1 MEQVSEATH
10 GDREVVWR
18 QIGRQPRG
26 MVGVSK
32 RCLHGCPQVVV
43 TQPLLDSGQEL
54 FPTVYWLSCP
64 HLVKLVSGLESER
77 LIDYFRGRISSD
89 PQFRERM
96 ERRHRQYA
104 LDRLSLVDEEQQQRV
119 REDTPGLY
127 RRLVEPGIGGIEH
140 PDGIKCLHLH
150 LADYLSSG
158 DNPVGEEVCQLLLE
172 RGDSL
177 ECVAGACQA
186 QPEAIAV
193 VNVGSNSVKLLVA
206 SGQVDTCGGCR
217 LHAMVKRVI
226 ITRLAERMIS
236 GSVEQSGLP
245 ERMLRPEAI
254 ERTAQAVDNLVRQAH
269 LHNVSRVLV
278 FGTAATRLAGNTD
291 ELAAEI
297 RHRTGLELSVLSEH
311 EEAELSFAGAASAMS
326 SDAVRSHDSGTSGN
340 VLVVDIGGASTEM
353 AVGRNG
359 AILGATSIAI
369 GALTSLES
377 VSSRSDSSGR
387 LSVIGVS
394 ELLNQC
400 SHAVA
405 SGLQRLPWE
414 TGSVVALGGSVT
426 ATAALLLGLDSY
438 DSVAIH
444 GFSVDRK
451 NADDLLADLCQR
463 TSIERREMRGM
474 TSRERADSV
483 IGGLAILVS
492 LMDAASVGSVTVSE
506 HGLLEGIACRELSSF
521 RAARGGV

>member
-1 MEQVSEATH
+1 MKQVSEATY
-10 GDREVVWR
+10 GDLQIVRR

-26 MVGVSK
+26 VVGVSK

-43 TQPLLDSGQEL
+43 TQPLLDSCHEL

-64 HLVKLVSGLESER
+64 HLSKLVSGLESER
-77 LIDYFRGRISSD
+77 LIDCFRGRMSGDS
-89 PQFRERM
+89 QFRERM
-96 ERRHRQYA
+96 ERRHTQYA
-104 LDRLSLVDEEQQQRV
+104 RERLSLVDEEQLQRI
-119 REDTPGLY
+119 RQTTPRLY
-127 RRLVEPGIGGIEH
+127 RRLVEPGIGGIEN
-140 PDGIKCLHLH
+140 PGGIKCLHLH
-150 LADYLSSG
+150 TADHLSGG
-158 DNPVGEEVCQLLLE
+158 DNPVGEEVCRLLLE
-172 RGDSL
+172 RGGSL
-177 ECVAGACQA
+177 ECDIGACQA
-186 QPEAIAV
+186 QPRAVAV

-206 SGQVDTCGGCR
+206 SGQVDTCGWCR

-226 ITRLAERMIS
+226 ITRLAEGMIS
-236 GSVEQSGLP
+236 GLVEQSGLS

-269 LHNVSRVLV
+269 LHNVSRVLL

-311 EEAELSFAGAASAMS
+311 EEAELSFAGAASAMCN
-326 SDAVRSHDSGTSGN
+326 DAVRSHDSGTSGN
-340 VLVVDIGGASTEM
+340 VLVLDIGGASTEM
-353 AVGRNG
+353 AMGRNG
-359 AILGATSIAI
+359 AVLGATSIAI
-369 GALTSLES
+369 GALTSLAS

-426 ATAALLLGLDSY
+426 ATASLLLGLTSY
-438 DSVAIH
+438 DCATIH
-444 GFSVDRK
+444 GFSVHRRDAH
-451 NADDLLADLCQR
+451 NLLVDLCPR
-463 TSIERREMRGM
+463 TSCERREMPGM
-474 TSRERADSV
+474 ISGERADSV
-483 IGGLAILVS
+483 IGGLAILIS
-492 LMDAASVGSVTVSE
+492 LMDAAGVGAVTVSE
-506 HGLLEGIACRELSSF
+506 HGLLEGMACRELSLLSG
-521 RAARGGV
+521 R